1 MSPDK
6 KQRPLED
13 DLFEEKSGFQ
23 CGRPHHQKLKPYLVL
38 RYLMTV
44 TDENHV
50 VSAEGIAEYLKMEY
64 KVSAERRSVGV
75 DIKAINAAMLML
87 DQGCTIKQAY
97 EMLETDND
105 DELKTIVYD
114 VHKKGFR
121 VRQRQ
126 YDLNDIRL
134 LAQCMQTTM
143 IAEEM
148 SACSWGRISTP
159 RF

>member
-23 CGRPHHQKLKPYLVL
+23 FGRPHHQKLKPYLVL
-38 RYLMTV
+38 RYLMTA

-50 VSAEGIAEYLKMEY
+50 VSAEGIAEYLKTEY
-64 KVSAERRSVGV
+64 EMSAERRSVGV

-121 VRQRQ
+121 V
-126 YDLNDIRL
+126 
-134 LAQCMQTTM
+134 
-143 IAEEM
+143 
-148 SACSWGRISTP
+148 
-159 RF
+159 